1 MSSMVGSTLGLSLSG
16 SSLAFLSVLARVH
29 LLAFFPER
37 DAGQQISTAIEDC
50 IRQEPHE
57 P

>member
-29 LLAFFPER
+29 LLLRPWPFFQNGTP
-37 DAGQQISTAIEDC
+37 ASK
-50 IRQEPHE
+50 
-57 P
+57 